1 MTNTLRCRRQ
11 TPATLVHMARS
22 RNGLDESETR
32 TALLD
37 AAELLMVEHGYAAV
51 TTRRVATQAGVNNG
65 LVYYYFG
72 TMDDLFLE
80 LYRRRS
86 TRSLERMR
94 QVLDD
99 PQPLWALWEQSRDAS
114 NNAIVMEFIALANHR
129 KAIKKEIAAQ
139 SRRHR
144 RLQLE
149 RLTTVLAD
157 HRVDLERWPAAAL
170 ILLMTGTARFLLLEE
185 SFNVDV
191 GHAEAIALIE
201 REIRALEGERHCD
214 DAPAPAV
221 T

>member
-1 MTNTLRCRRQ
+1 M
-11 TPATLVHMARS
+11 VKS
-22 RNGLDESETR
+22 RNGLDEPETR

-86 TRSLERMR
+86 KRSLERMR

-129 KAIKKEIAAQ
+129 KTIKKEIAAQ

-149 RLTTVLAD
+149 RLSAVLAAYG
-157 HRVDLERWPAAAL
+157 VDLDRWPVAAL
-170 ILLMTGTARFLLLEE
+170 ILVMSGTARFLLLEE

-201 REIRALEGERHCD
+201 REIRALEGERHRD
-214 DAPAPAV
+214 DAPVRAV

>member
-1 MTNTLRCRRQ
+1 
-11 TPATLVHMARS
+11 MARS

-114 NNAIVMEFIALANHR
+114 KNAIVMEFIALANHR

-149 RLTTVLAD
+149 RLTEVLAD

-201 REIRALEGERHCD
+201 REIRALEGERHRD
-214 DAPAPAV
+214 DAPARAV

>member
-1 MTNTLRCRRQ
+1 
-11 TPATLVHMARS
+11 MARS
-22 RNGLDESETR
+22 HNGLDESETR

-65 LVYYYFG
+65 LVHYYFG

-86 TRSLERMR
+86 KRSLERMKH
-94 QVLDD
+94 VLDD
-99 PQPLWALWEQSRDAS
+99 PQPLWAFWEQSRDAS
-114 NNAIVMEFIALANHR
+114 SNAIVMEFIALANHR
-129 KAIKKEIAAQ
+129 KTIKKEIAAQ

-149 RLTTVLAD
+149 RLTTVLTGYG
-157 HRVDLERWPAAAL
+157 VDLDRSPVAAL
-170 ILLMTGTARFLLLEE
+170 ILVMSGTARFLLLEE

-201 REIRALEGERHCD
+201 REIRALEGERHRD
-214 DAPAPAV
+214 DAPVRAV
-221 T
+221 I